1 MQREI
6 GDEIHLN
13 PTVSSFDNVRVFSA
27 IDRTASIYN
36 DAKEKVKK
44 VRELIKTRKYDTDV
58 VKYIPGVLE
67 MVFPGMLDEIDNKE
81 KVAHSSYKDMY

>member
-13 PTVSSFDNVRVFSA
+13 ATVSSFDNVRVSSA

-81 KVAHSSYKDMY
+81 KVAHSSYEDMY